1 MSSIPPSSGNNP
13 PSNQPAKDKSVQ
25 GKGKEFK
32 LPKEKQRTNEKK
44 GRPQGKEEE
53 PKKKKNILDV
63 AGDEAQVQQ
72 KQPGVQQDIKTAE
85 LKSEQVAASIA
96 KGQVDQVGKLI
107 QRMVGSLRIG
117 EIDGQNL
124 ASLNLKQVPEVPE
137 SFAGSNLTLSYH
149 EGALA
154 IRFDNF
160 MTPQQENT
168 AITMVEKNKEQLEQM
183 IQNLAAKNIH
193 IAEMRIGEHVITLP
207 EVQALP
213 RPFETTAAF
222 QPQTRQ
228 QQQQQQEK
236 EDQEPQ
242 E

>member
-1 MSSIPPSSGNNP
+1 MSSIPPSNRNNP
-13 PSNQPAKDKSVQ
+13 PSNQPAKDKSVR

-32 LPKEKQRTNEKK
+32 LPKEKK
-44 GRPQGKEEE
+44 GRPQEKEEA

-85 LKSEQVAASIA
+85 LKSEQMTASIA
-96 KGQVDQVGKLI
+96 KSQVDQVGKLI

-124 ASLNLKQVPEVPE
+124 ASLNLKEVPEVPE

-193 IAEMRIGEHVITLP
+193 ITEMRIGEHVIVLP

-213 RPFETTAAF
+213 RPFETTAPF
-222 QPQTRQ
+222 QPQTQ
-228 QQQQQQEK
+228 QQQQDQQDQEG
-236 EDQEPQ
+236 EDREPQ